1 MNYHDVMET
10 YKHPPS
16 IKYIPRIFSWLL
28 VFVLLFGVSKTAYA
42 YDAEPVIWVQVPQWT
57 DDWAVCAVD
66 NAETKLTTVKII
78 KGVYSNF
85 KRVSFDSDVT
95 LQKLVNR
102 TVERYVSDEEFR
114 KEMNEYL
121 KLQVS
126 GSQF

>member
-1 MNYHDVMET
+1 ME
-10 YKHPPS
+10 
-16 IKYIPRIFSWLL
+16 
-28 VFVLLFGVSKTAYA
+28 
-42 YDAEPVIWVQVPQWT
+42 AEV
-57 DDWAVCAVD
+57 
-66 NAETKLTTVKII
+66 KLTTVKIL

-85 KRVSFDSDVT
+85 KRVSFESDVT

>member
-1 MNYHDVMET
+1 ME
-10 YKHPPS
+10 
-16 IKYIPRIFSWLL
+16 
-28 VFVLLFGVSKTAYA
+28 
-42 YDAEPVIWVQVPQWT
+42 AEV
-57 DDWAVCAVD
+57 
-66 NAETKLTTVKII
+66 KLTTVKIL

-85 KRVSFDSDVT
+85 KRVSFESDVT

-102 TVERYVSDEEFR
+102 TVERYVTDDEFR

>member
-1 MNYHDVMET
+1 ME
-10 YKHPPS
+10 
-16 IKYIPRIFSWLL
+16 
-28 VFVLLFGVSKTAYA
+28 VEV
-42 YDAEPVIWVQVPQWT
+42 
-57 DDWAVCAVD
+57 
-66 NAETKLTTVKII
+66 KLTTVKIL

-85 KRVSFDSDVT
+85 KRVSFESDVT

-102 TVERYVSDEEFR
+102 TVERYVTDDEFR